1 MKRIHSMI
9 KIGMATIV
17 IGISVT
23 VQAAHTEVRDGQAS
37 WVIQSDQVELAVTEL
52 GGHMA
57 PVHFYRNTSTPIQPY
72 HISPWQGETHSYP
85 APVLVPLRGD
95 FFCMPFGGNA
105 DEYRGEKH
113 PPHGEVAGSKWTHV
127 GTGKQGPVSTLALEM
142 KTTARAGKVT
152 KMLQLVDGQNVV
164 YSSHRIEGFQGRTP
178 LGHHATLAMP
188 DVEGAFKISHSP
200 IKFGMTNSTLFSN
213 PSNGEYQQLAI
224 NQRFT
229 SLTSVPSRFKDAPDV
244 DVSRLPQK
252 QGYADLVM
260 LIAADSADKPAWLTA
275 VRADAGWLWYS
286 LKDPKVL
293 TNTVFWLENHGR
305 HQLPWLGRNNCVGI
319 EDVTAFFADG
329 LKASAEENSISK
341 LGAKTALDINGELTV
356 RYIQGVTKIPQG
368 FIEVADVEFKDGNV
382 TFVSTTGQRVNQPI
396 YYEYLSTGNLAKRS
410 GN

>member
-1 MKRIHSMI
+1 MKRRHSMMT
-9 KIGMATIV
+9 IGMATIV
-17 IGISVT
+17 IGILAT
-23 VQAAHTEVRDGQAS
+23 VQADDKEIRNGQAS
-37 WVIQSDQVELAVTEL
+37 WVVRSDQVELAVTEL

-57 PVHFYRNTSTPIQPY
+57 PVNFYRNTSTPIQPY
-72 HISPWQGETHSYP
+72 HISPWQGETHPYP
-85 APVLVPLRGD
+85 VPVLVPLRGD

-105 DEYRGEKH
+105 DEHKGEKH
-113 PPHGEVAGSKWTHV
+113 PPHGEVAGSKWTYV
-127 GTGKQGPVSTLALEM
+127 GTKRQGPVSTLTLDM

-152 KMLQLVDGQNVV
+152 KALQLVDGHNVV

-188 DVEGAFKISHSP
+188 NVEGAFKISHSP
-200 IKFGMTNSTLFSN
+200 IKFGMTNSTLFSD
-213 PSNGEYQQLAI
+213 PASGEYQQLAI

-252 QGYADLVM
+252 KGYADLVM
-260 LIAADSADKPAWLTA
+260 IVAEDSADKPAWVTA
-275 VRADAGWLWYS
+275 VRADEGWLWFS

-305 HQLPWLGRNNCVGI
+305 HHLPWFGRNNCVGI

-329 LKASAEENSISK
+329 LKASAEENAISK

-356 RYIQGVTKIPQG
+356 RYIQGVAKIPQG
-368 FIEVADVEFKDGNV
+368 FIEVADVEFKDGKV
-382 TFVSTTGQRVNQPI
+382 TFVSTTGQRVSEPI
-396 YYEYLSTGNLAKRS
+396 YYEYLRTGNLAKTP